1 MPIRTGDR
9 VLVDSASAFVSG
21 YKQIS
26 GEVMG
31 LSVRFPFHHSLF
43 LVICYLSR
51 GLNTMSSSEYLH
63 PLDPATAEDIQIA
76 TDLFKNLFYGIPLH
90 FKAAGLDEPPKQ
102 EMRSPRLFEGVIDV
116 TNERVIQHEELSR
129 DFHGPVDRVDLN
141 EAAQVVMAN
150 ADVHKELARL
160 KIDKANVVLDPWDYG
175 VDGIDTQERMTQVI
189 IDRRLYMGHSLTHC
203 RFSCT

>member
-1 MPIRTGDR
+1 
-9 VLVDSASAFVSG
+9 
-21 YKQIS
+21 
-26 GEVMG
+26 
-31 LSVRFPFHHSLF
+31 
-43 LVICYLSR
+43 
-51 GLNTMSSSEYLH
+51 MSSAEYLH
-63 PLDPATAEDIQIA
+63 PLDPAAAEEIQIA
-76 TDLFKNLFYGIPLH
+76 TDLVKNLFYGIPLH

-102 EMRSPRLFEGVIDV
+102 EMVAYLKAEHAGEPLPEIPRRIFAIWYIKRSPRLFEGVIDV
-116 TNERVIQHEELSR
+116 TNKRVIQHEELSR
-129 DFHGPVDRVDLN
+129 DFHGPVDRVELN